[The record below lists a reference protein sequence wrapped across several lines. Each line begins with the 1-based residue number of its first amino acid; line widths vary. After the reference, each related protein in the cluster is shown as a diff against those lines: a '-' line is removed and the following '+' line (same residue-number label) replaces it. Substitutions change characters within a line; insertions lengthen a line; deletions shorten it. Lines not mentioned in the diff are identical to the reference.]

1 MNNTQL
7 IENTLLLEKKVKE
20 QAETI
25 QALEKKVEGIHNVV
39 YQLVGGLFNQRTQD
53 IVLEE
58 HMRHLFPD
66 LYTNNNFQDNLT
78 SEMDIWPTT
87 RQGDENSERIKV
99 LEDQIRVLQQNYY
112 EEETVINENDDDCVS
127 QINIYDEVLSVS
139 SSTTHSSMPDL
150 IEVDSDG
157 DSRPELIDDDSDDDS
172 MPELYSESLRE
183 LSLRLRNSFDLCGNA

>member
-66 LYTNNNFQDNLT
+66 LYTNNNFLLSTFYHIYHHPPLYQ
-78 SEMDIWPTT
+78 I
-87 RQGDENSERIKV
+87 
-99 LEDQIRVLQQNYY
+99 QIRHYCHDY
-112 EEETVINENDDDCVS
+112 F
-127 QINIYDEVLSVS
+127 
-139 SSTTHSSMPDL
+139 P
-150 IEVDSDG
+150 
-157 DSRPELIDDDSDDDS
+157 
-172 MPELYSESLRE
+172 
-183 LSLRLRNSFDLCGNA
+183 RNLFYFKILK